1 MKYRLTPAFLLL
13 FICFISV
20 TNVAESRQGNRFS
33 YNDFEK
39 NVKARRE
46 PKREFNATSTLK
58 SAKLGNHLLKDN
70 AIDRHPSLRVENFET
85 RLNHFSTDDQRTVEF
100 VRFTIYFC

>member
-1 MKYRLTPAFLLL
+1 MIYRLTRAFVLL

-20 TNVAESRQGNRFS
+20 TNVAESRQGNRF
-33 YNDFEK
+33 DFEK

-46 PKREFNATSTLK
+46 PRREFNVTSTLK

-70 AIDRHPSLRVENFET
+70 AINRHPSLRVENFET

-100 VRFTIYFC
+100 VRFTIYFW